1 LTNIKFFF
9 NVESKINLVFSLL
22 PERLNKKRNSLI
34 YCSNDIQLNH
44 LSDKLWGDSSDS
56 FFPHEENNHHNL
68 NKITL
73 SNKSIEWMDDTII
86 NISSQMV
93 DGFNRY
99 LNLFE
104 IVSIDEE
111 DKKLARI
118 RFQYFKDCGYNI
130 QSIDTKKS
138 LGFDQI

>member
-1 LTNIKFFF
+1 MTNIKFFF
-9 NVESKINLVFSLL
+9 NVENKMDLVFSLL

-34 YCSNDIQLNH
+34 YCSNNIQLNN
-44 LSDKLWGDSSDS
+44 LSDKLWGASSGS

-86 NISSQMV
+86 NISSQMI

-118 RFQYFKDCGYNI
+118 RFQYFKDRGYNI
-130 QSIDTKKS
+130 QSIDTKKT
-138 LGFDQI
+138 

>member
-9 NVESKINLVFSLL
+9 NVESKIDLVFSLL
-22 PERLNKKRNSLI
+22 PERLNKKRTSLI

-130 QSIDTKKS
+130 QSIDAKKA
-138 LGFDQI
+138 

>member
-1 LTNIKFFF
+1 MTNIKFFF
-9 NVESKINLVFSLL
+9 NVENKIDLICSIL

-34 YCSNDIQLNH
+34 YCFDNIQLNL
-44 LSDKLWGDSSDS
+44 LSEQLWGNCLES
-56 FFPHEENNHHNL
+56 FFPHEENNYHHFS
-68 NKITL
+68 KIIL
-73 SNKSIEWMDDTII
+73 SNKNIEWMDDTII

-104 IVSIDEE
+104 IVSTDEE

-118 RFQYFKDCGYNI
+118 RFQYFKDRGYNI
-130 QSIDTKKS
+130 QSIDAKKNLS
-138 LGFDQI
+138 LD

>member
-9 NVESKINLVFSLL
+9 NVESKVDLVFSLL

-44 LSDKLWGDSSDS
+44 LSDKLWGDSSDC

-86 NISSQMV
+86 NIS
-93 DGFNRY
+93 NKA
-99 LNLFE
+99 
-104 IVSIDEE
+104 SISFP
-111 DKKLARI
+111 L
-118 RFQYFKDCGYNI
+118 YM
-130 QSIDTKKS
+130 
-138 LGFDQI
+138 

>member
-1 LTNIKFFF
+1 MTNIKFFF
-9 NVESKINLVFSLL
+9 NVESKIDLVFSLL
-22 PERLNKKRNSLI
+22 PERLNKKRTSLI

-86 NISSQMV
+86 NISSQMI

-104 IVSIDEE
+104 IVSIEEE

-130 QSIDTKKS
+130 LSIDAKKA
-138 LGFDQI
+138 

>member
-1 LTNIKFFF
+1 MTNIKFFF
-9 NVESKINLVFSLL
+9 NVENKIDLICSIL

-34 YCSNDIQLNH
+34 YCSNNIQLSL
-44 LSDKLWGDSSDS
+44 LSDQLWGNSLES
-56 FFPHEENNHHNL
+56 FLPHEKNNHNHF

-73 SNKSIEWMDDTII
+73 SNKNIEWMDDTII

-104 IVSIDEE
+104 IVSTEE
-111 DKKLARI
+111 KDKKLARI
-118 RFQYFKDCGYNI
+118 RFQYFKDRGYSI
-130 QSIDTKKS
+130 QSIDTKKT
-138 LGFDQI
+138 